1 VERYDVAIVGAR
13 VAGSTLAA
21 LLGRLGM
28 RVLLLDRAA
37 FPSDTLSTHLLFG
50 DSFAVWEEAGA
61 WPDILA
67 IGAVRMEWIEWH
79 RLPPSS
85 NLRVRIESVGGHDA
99 ALCLRRIRLD
109 AVLFE
114 NAARTAGV
122 VALQGAEATELL
134 RDGDRVCG
142 LRYVD
147 DRGRGESH
155 AVRADVVVGADGR
168 FSFVGDAVGAPYYN
182 VVPPRNFPFYTYY
195 RGVEPVEPPTFPIW
209 ESVEAHGTV
218 MLIPCDD
225 GIWMG
230 VVYTPQAEYEDFR
243 RDHVGLFEQRM
254 RSDPRIGPRLA
265 RAERIAPV
273 RGRGDLVNFLRVPAG
288 RGWAL
293 VGDAG
298 QHKDPIFGQGIGD
311 AVRSA
316 KLLSRQVAAGLG
328 ADLDGALAEYHAY
341 RDQDL
346 VPKYD
351 LMINGRAAGVAD
363 DDFAGLVRDAGL
375 DAELASRFVNIF
387 TGAFKVHD
395 VFNVAV
401 VDAWRQR
408 SARTQPTKLAATG
421 ART

>member
-1 VERYDVAIVGAR
+1 MERYDVAIVGAR

-21 LLGRLGM
+21 LLGRLGV
-28 RVLLLDRAA
+28 RVLLLDQAT

-67 IGAVRMEWIEWH
+67 IGAVPMEWIEWH

-85 NLRVRIESVGGHDA
+85 NLRVRIKSVDGHDA

-122 VALQGAEATELL
+122 VALERTKATELL
-134 RDGDRVCG
+134 WDGDRVCG
-142 LRYVD
+142 LRYVH
-147 DRGRGESH
+147 DRGRSESH

-195 RGVEPVEPPTFPIW
+195 REVEPVEPPTFPIW

-230 VVYTPQAEYEDFR
+230 VVYMPQAEYQDFR
-243 RDHVGLFEQRM
+243 HDHVRLFEERM
-254 RSDPRIGPRLA
+254 HADPRVAPRLA

-293 VGDAG
+293 AGDAG

-316 KLLSRQVAAGLG
+316 KLLSAHVAAGLG
-328 ADLDGALAEYHAY
+328 TDLDAALAEYHAY

-351 LMINGRAAGVAD
+351 LMINGRAAGVGA

-387 TGAFKVHD
+387 TGGFRVHD
-395 VFNVAV
+395 VFNAAV
-401 VDAWRQR
+401 VDTWRQR
-408 SARTQPTKLAATG
+408 SARMQSAPLAATG
-421 ART
+421 ARA